1 MIDEQDL
8 RYWEQTKQSIIDYA
22 KEIGIDKIGFASADP
37 FLTLKERLIEHR
49 EKGYESGFEEPDLE
63 KRTNPSLLLEG
74 ARSLISIALAYPSK
88 LENPPKSEPGAY
100 RGILCRA
107 AWGVDYH
114 HVLRDKLD
122 KLGKFI
128 QELEPGAKIESM
140 VDTGALS
147 DRAVAE
153 RAGVGFVGKN
163 CAVITPEFGSWVY
176 LGELL
181 TNLPLPIDH
190 PIEEGCGDCNIC
202 VDACPTGALVQGG
215 QLNAQRCVAFLTQVK
230 DFIPDEFRGKI
241 GNRLYG
247 CDTCQTVCP
256 KNRRINSNHHPEFQP
271 DPEIAKPLLIP
282 LLEMSNKEF
291 KEKFGL
297 SSSSW
302 RGKKPIQRNAILAL
316 AHFKDRT
323 AVPHLARLLANDPR
337 PVIRGTAAWALGKI
351 GGADAEAALVRAQE
365 TEQVAEVQDE
375 IAKGMKLLAE
385 QSAQGEKQRR
395 QEQQEQLP

>member
-1 MIDEQDL
+1 MNDL
-8 RYWEQTKQSIIDYA
+8 LYWEQTKQSIIDYA

-37 FLTLKERLIEHR
+37 FTTLKERLLVHR

-63 KRTNPSLLLEG
+63 KRTNPELLLDG

-88 LENPPKSEPGAY
+88 LKNPPKSEPGAY

-107 AWGVDYH
+107 AWGTDYH

-122 KLGKFI
+122 KLTRFI
-128 QELEPGAKIESM
+128 MELEPGARIESM

-153 RAGVGFVGKN
+153 RAGIGFVGKN
-163 CAVITPEFGSWVY
+163 CAIITPEFGSWVY
-176 LGELL
+176 LGELV
-181 TNLPLPIDH
+181 TNLPLPSDH

-202 VDACPTGALVQGG
+202 VDACPTGALIQGG
-215 QLNAQRCVAFLTQVK
+215 QLDAQRCVAYLTQVK

-256 KNRRINSNHHPEFQP
+256 KNRRIDNDHHAEFQP

-282 LLEMSNKEF
+282 LLQMSNKEF
-291 KEKFGL
+291 KEKFGQ

-323 AVPHLARLLANDPR
+323 AVPHLERLLFEDPR

-351 GGADAEAALVRAQE
+351 GGEQAQE
-365 TEQVAEVQDE
+365 ALITAKAKEASPEVVEE
-375 IAKGMKLLAE
+375 IEKGMSMLRE
-385 QSAQGEKQRR
+385 Q
-395 QEQQEQLP
+395 P